1 MILGRHTFAPVLPV
15 EHGTTVDVIADARA
29 FEALRDEWNALLD
42 ASGSWNPFLTWE
54 WMWAWWTHLR
64 ETATLNIVTVRSG
77 GLLIAIAPLMIV
89 RRGLSLP
96 PRLEFIGAGSGA
108 DYLDVIVRTGDEALA
123 LPALARAVDGQQ
135 LALQFDN
142 LPPSPMS
149 ARLWRELEGNG
160 WTAIEGNPDVCPF
173 IDLSGHSWD
182 SYLASL
188 GSSHRAN
195 VRRRLRALAAAFDL
209 RFAVVE
215 SHEERRSALEALF
228 RFHDQRWTCGGST
241 AFSTTPLRAFHHDLT
256 GSALDRGWLRM
267 YSLWLDNTLVGAM
280 YGFARDG
287 RFYFYQHGTDTAYAR
302 YSLGLVLMALTV
314 RAAIDDGV
322 REFDMLYGH
331 EAYKK
336 LWAAHQRPLGRLML
350 FPPRLAGRWLQRR
363 AETRQAVR
371 AFVRRLGLYP
381 GLKGSHDLA

>member
-1 MILGRHTFAPVLPV
+1 MIPNRHTVAQVLPV
-15 EHGTTVDVIADARA
+15 EDGTAVDLIADARA
-29 FEALRDEWNALLD
+29 FQALRDEWNSLLD
-42 ASGSWNPFLTWE
+42 ASGAWNPFLTWE

-64 ETATLNIVTVRSG
+64 EAATLNIVTVRSG
-77 GLLIAIAPLMIV
+77 GVLIAIAPLMIV
-89 RRGLSLP
+89 RRGLSVP
-96 PRLEFIGAGSGA
+96 PRLEFIGVGSGA
-108 DYLDVIVRTGDEALA
+108 DYLDVIVRAGAEAPALA
-123 LPALARAVDGQQ
+123 ALARAIDAQQ

-149 ARLWRELEGNG
+149 ARLWRELAGNG

-173 IDLSGHSWD
+173 IDLSGQSWD

-195 VRRRLRALAAAFDL
+195 VRRRLRALAAAFDM

-215 SHEERRSALEALF
+215 SHEDRRSALEALC
-228 RFHDQRWTCGGST
+228 RFHDQRWACGGST

-256 GSALDRGWLRM
+256 RSALDRGWLRM
-267 YSLWLDNTLVGAM
+267 YSLSLDNTLVGAM

-287 RFYFYQHGTDTAYAR
+287 RFYFYQHGTDAAYAR
-302 YSLGLVLMALTV
+302 YSLGLVLMGLTI
-314 RAAIDDGV
+314 RAAIDDGM

-336 LWAAHQRPLGRLML
+336 LWAAQQRPLGRLML
-350 FPPRLAGRWLQRR
+350 FPPRLAGRLLQRR

-371 AFVRRLGLYP
+371 AFARLL